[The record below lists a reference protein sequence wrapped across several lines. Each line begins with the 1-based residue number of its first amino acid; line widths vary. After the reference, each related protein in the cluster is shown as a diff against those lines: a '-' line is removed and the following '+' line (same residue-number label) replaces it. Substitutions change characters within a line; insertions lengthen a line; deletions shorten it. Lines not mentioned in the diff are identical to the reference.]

1 MRVWK
6 WLIGLALIALVCA
19 CSTPASTP
27 ATTAAS
33 PQTARGVLLDVEAPS
48 IQKVD
53 SFTLRTDDG
62 QEMHF
67 VTAPNF
73 NQGVSHLMTPG
84 HMRQHMALADPV
96 EVTYRDDNGTLV
108 ALTAVDVSQ

>member
-1 MRVWK
+1 VCV
-6 WLIGLALIALVCA
+6 ALGALVG
-19 CSTPASTP
+19 CSAPA
-27 ATTAAS
+27 ATADTHTA
-33 PQTARGVLLDVEAPS
+33 QGVLLEVVSPS
-48 IQKVD
+48 IEKVD

-62 QEMHF
+62 QEMAF

-96 EVTYRDDNGTLV
+96 IVTYREDNGKLV
-108 ALTAVDVSQ
+108 ALSATDAS

>member
-1 MRVWK
+1 MACVLVWS
-6 WLIGLALIALVCA
+6 A
-19 CSTPASTP
+19 CSPPPQSAPAL
-27 ATTAAS
+27 
-33 PQTARGVLLDVEAPS
+33 TARGVLLDVEAPS

-62 QEMHF
+62 EEMHF
-67 VTAPNF
+67 TSAPNF

-96 EVTYRDDNGTLV
+96 EVTYRDDNGDLV
-108 ALTAVDVSQ
+108 ALTAVDVSP